1 MAGKKGYYV
10 SDLFTGHGI
19 GNKLHMPPMIHH
31 TYNIESQRIKME
43 VGNVFTI
50 EPIVLYKRPLK
61 INWWQ
66 DGFTVVAPNI
76 PSGILYI
83 FIFIAQ
89 WEHTV
94 ALTNQGV

>member
-1 MAGKKGYYV
+1 
-10 SDLFTGHGI
+10 
-19 GNKLHMPPMIHH
+19 
-31 TYNIESQRIKME
+31 ME

-83 FIFIAQ
+83 FIFIA
-89 WEHTV
+89 
-94 ALTNQGV
+94 